1 MSALRIA
8 VLSVALLVAGGEVIA
23 IATDG
28 FRAFTTETARR
39 LAVRRRPVGLPAVPL
54 ENQSGVAFTVD
65 DLRGRWVLVD
75 FIYTRCLTM
84 CAVLGGDFS
93 QLERQLAEPIA
104 RGRLQLLSVSFDPAH
119 DAPADLASY
128 LTRFRGHGPGWE
140 AARPVAEEG
149 LKQITTAFGITVI
162 PDQLGGYTH
171 NAAIHLV
178 DPAGRLLDIYAVG
191 QVELVTRSVLDRL
204 TP

>member
-1 MSALRIA
+1 MSALRTA
-8 VLSVALLVAGGEVIA
+8 VLSVALLVAGGEGIA

-119 DAPADLASY
+119 DAPAS
-128 LTRFRGHGPGWE
+128 
-140 AARPVAEEG
+140 
-149 LKQITTAFGITVI
+149 
-162 PDQLGGYTH
+162 
-171 NAAIHLV
+171 V
-178 DPAGRLLDIYAVG
+178 D
-191 QVELVTRSVLDRL
+191 S
-204 TP
+204 